1 MISRVLVL
9 QPFYISINSVLGIA
23 NQSRRCSEVLATGLV
38 LSVGTLV
45 ALSLEFSSY
54 AVVLGVLLSYL
65 KNLFCNFT
73 ASLKKSD
80 KKLNSYSSGVAC
92 ALSLVY
98 VGVWGTAPESFLQNF
113 FMSAVASYLV
123 SVVPELVVYRTYKET
138 TFQFCYLVVFTGVFW
153 VLEMPFYYGVYF
165 IVNICCLFLNNY
177 SIEQE
182 SPHLTQGRTSLLFHI
197 LAHKDSQRLSLFLL
211 INLVFMFVEAI
222 YGYMSNSLGLI
233 SDSIHMAFDC
243 TALAIGLYAS
253 YISKLPPDSEHPY
266 GYHRYEVL
274 SGYINAIFLIFV
286 GLSIFEES
294 VERIMEPPHIETEML
309 LVVSVLGLLVNLIGL
324 FFFQDYSHDGDNS
337 NLQGVF
343 LHVLAD
349 TLGSVG
355 VIISSLVVQ
364 SLGWFIVDPI
374 CSLVIS
380 VLIFLSVM
388 PLLKDSISQLLERDM
403 DKKRKVYLKQLLDIG
418 DLEVEELFVWKLAGE
433 EYAAMAWVKALKD
446 QDLVELTQKCKQVL
460 PHWNA
465 VQVS

>member
-1 MISRVLVL
+1 
-9 QPFYISINSVLGIA
+9 
-23 NQSRRCSEVLATGLV
+23 
-38 LSVGTLV
+38 
-45 ALSLEFSSY
+45 
-54 AVVLGVLLSYL
+54 
-65 KNLFCNFT
+65 
-73 ASLKKSD
+73 
-80 KKLNSYSSGVAC
+80 
-92 ALSLVY
+92 
-98 VGVWGTAPESFLQNF
+98 
-113 FMSAVASYLV
+113 
-123 SVVPELVVYRTYKET
+123 
-138 TFQFCYLVVFTGVFW
+138 
-153 VLEMPFYYGVYF
+153 
-165 IVNICCLFLNNY
+165 
-177 SIEQE
+177 
-182 SPHLTQGRTSLLFHI
+182 
-197 LAHKDSQRLSLFLL
+197 
-211 INLVFMFVEAI
+211 
-222 YGYMSNSLGLI
+222 
-233 SDSIHMAFDC
+233 
-243 TALAIGLYAS
+243 
-253 YISKLPPDSEHPY
+253 LPPDPEHPY

-309 LVVSVLGLLVNLIGL
+309 LVVSVLGLLVNLVGL

-355 VIISSLVVQ
+355 VIVSSLVVQ

-433 EYAAMAWVKALKD
+433 EYAAMAWVKDLKD